1 MSAAMEIEPS
11 SRPGPDAHADS
22 AATIRALSLHVNG
35 EPRQTLART
44 LAELIDEAGYGSARV
59 ATAVNGD
66 FVPARA
72 RSATPLKSGDQIEIV
87 APRQGG

>member
-11 SRPGPDAHADS
+11 SRPGPDVLADNS
-22 AATIRALSLHVNG
+22 ATVQALSLHVNG
-35 EPRQTLART
+35 EPRQTAART
-44 LAELIDEAGYGSARV
+44 LAELIDEAGYGAARV

-66 FVPARA
+66 FVSARA
-72 RSATPLKSGDQIEIV
+72 RAATPLKSGDRIEIV